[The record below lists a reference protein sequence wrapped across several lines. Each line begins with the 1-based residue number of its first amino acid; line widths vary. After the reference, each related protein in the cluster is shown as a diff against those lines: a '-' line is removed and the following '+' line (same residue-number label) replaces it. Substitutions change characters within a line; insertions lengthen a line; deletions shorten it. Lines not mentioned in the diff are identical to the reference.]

1 MQPTRRVIFY
11 TSSMLVP
18 EAVTQFDSIS
28 INDSTI
34 CICLCNQHNSAFLS
48 SIRQRMILT
57 MFPNPESINN
67 NFFRARFEN
76 RKHLQCFLPY
86 NFVWQVRFILKWL
99 FFGLQNCCTLPLIWH
114 FCLKKNKFIL
124 SETSKKFVVFE
135 GIEYHSVRKTCVF

>member
-57 MFPNPESINN
+57 MFP
-67 NFFRARFEN
+67 
-76 RKHLQCFLPY
+76 
-86 NFVWQVRFILKWL
+86 ILKVSIIISLVHVLKTENICSASCRTIL
-99 FFGLQNCCTLPLIWH
+99 FDKSGSF
-114 FCLKKNKFIL
+114 
-124 SETSKKFVVFE
+124 
-135 GIEYHSVRKTCVF
+135 